1 MDYYL
6 ENLRTGAITAVNPD
20 RTLIGN
26 ADHATIRT
34 CENGPFLAALIVD
47 YPSGWSVHGLC
58 DELLYNGK
66 PLRVTQQITPQPG
79 DLLQVEADQ
88 FRFAAV
94 PDSQRDR
101 PPGGA
106 ETLPSCFAY
115 IRFPDGM
122 EECRT
127 VDHNLHFGRLRVCHV
142 RYPDTKLSR
151 MHAML
156 AAHGGVWYVHALGK
170 GMIARNRR
178 AVSTF
183 AVLENGDELNIG
195 PLSVRIEMEAM
206 PRIPVQPLQSHI
218 DDLTIDAEQE
228 TVMGEPQAA
237 EPLSGVAPDV
247 APPSVTNTPTVETV
261 LPETPVDLSPGVG
274 AIYAAG
280 VRLDQWLKAQRPSA
294 SAPSGGLGGWFGT
307 QRERLKRFWFDTPE
321 TTMARALRNS
331 GKPEDAFSIL
341 ERALRSRPDSPDL
354 LRELFRLYESVGL
367 HELSFRPLRQ
377 IEKLAVAR
385 GETDTWVLET
395 LARVCERLGASRA
408 GMFDRA
414 VNYWNKLERA
424 TGVNYSRE
432 KAATMAK
439 RTLCES
445 GFSKMTVDED

>member
-6 ENLRTGAITAVNPD
+6 ENLRTGALIALNPD

-26 ADHATIRT
+26 ADHVTIRT
-34 CENGPFLAALIVD
+34 CETGPFVAALIVN
-47 YPSGWSVHGLC
+47 YPSGWVVHGLC

-66 PLRVTQQITPQPG
+66 PLRVTQQVVPRAG
-79 DLLQVEADQ
+79 DVLQVENEQ
-88 FRFAAV
+88 YRFAAV
-94 PDSQRDR
+94 PDSQRDSV
-101 PPGGA
+101 PGPGS
-106 ETLPSCFAY
+106 LPSCFAY

-127 VDHNLHFGRLRVCHV
+127 VDHNLLFGRLRVCHV

-156 AAHGGVWYVHALGK
+156 AAHDGVWYVHPLGK

-178 AVSTF
+178 VVSGY
-183 AVLENGDELNIG
+183 AVLEDGDELTIG
-195 PLSVRIEMEAM
+195 PLSVRIEMETQRTDSPETVKA
-206 PRIPVQPLQSHI
+206 LI
-218 DDLTIDAEQE
+218 DDVAIDASQE
-228 TVMGEPQAA
+228 TVTGETMSVS
-237 EPLSGVAPDV
+237 SGVGNHAPV
-247 APPSVTNTPTVETV
+247 PSVTDAPTVETL
-261 LPETPVDLSPGVG
+261 LPEPPTDVSPGVG
-274 AIYAAG
+274 AIYASG
-280 VRLDQWLKAQRPSA
+280 VRLDQWLKAQRPQTSTA
-294 SAPSGGLGGWFGT
+294 GSGLGGWFDT

-321 TTMARALRNS
+321 TAMARALRTS
-331 GKPEDAFSIL
+331 GRPEDAFGVL
-341 ERALRSRPDSPDL
+341 ERALRARPDSPDL

-377 IEKLAVAR
+377 IEKLAQAR

-414 VNYWNKLERA
+414 VNYWSKLERA

-445 GFSKMTVDED
+445 GFSKISAEDD